1 MKVKA
6 IIEVPE
12 KCEDCPLSYYTE
24 GCSCNYCQ
32 LNGRD
37 FQKIGKR
44 HGFEVEEGEYER
56 PEWCPLNEAE
66 IVEE

>member
-32 LNGRD
+32 LNGRQFAPLD
-37 FQKIGKR
+37 RYGW
-44 HGFEVEEGEYER
+44 VEEGWKER
-56 PEWCPLNEAE
+56 PKWCPLNEAE